1 MIKNNNFK
9 LYNLNNTL
17 TNDYRIYNK
26 SNYLF
31 MLEITKLAKECLDDT
46 LIDGYINSSSSDNI
60 CVIKFNH
67 LLQCIQ
73 KLINKHKVF
82 DDYKKYTSYLTL
94 QNLLKKIDT
103 IYSYKILESKY
114 KILEEMYNTKCEEY
128 RKNQYNGKEIGVGQN
143 VSIKEEYWHYIK
155 CYGVPDDGIFLPSL
169 LVSCKV
175 ELMYQK
181 QCLS

>member
-31 MLEITKLAKECLDDT
+31 MLEITKLAKECLDDE
-46 LIDGYINSSSSDNI
+46 LIDNYIHSSSNNN
-60 CVIKFNH
+60 CVMKINN
-67 LLQCIQ
+67 LLKCIQ
-73 KLINKHKVF
+73 QLINKHKVF

-103 IYSYKILESKY
+103 IYLYKILESKY
-114 KILEEMYNTKCEEY
+114 KILQEMYETKCQEY
-128 RKNQYNGKEIGVGQN
+128 RKSQYNAQEINVGQN
-143 VSIKEEYWHYIK
+143 VSIKEEYFHYIK
-155 CYGVPDDGIFLPSL
+155 CYGIPMDGIFLPSL
-169 LVSCKV
+169 LVGCKV
-175 ELMYQK
+175 ELIYIK
-181 QCLS
+181 KCST

>member
-31 MLEITKLAKECLDDT
+31 MLEISKLAKECLNDE
-46 LIDGYINSSSSDNI
+46 LIDSYIHSSSDNI
-60 CVIKFNH
+60 NVIRFNH
-67 LLQCIQ
+67 LMECIQ

-82 DDYKKYTSYLTL
+82 DDFKKYTSYLTL

-103 IYSYKILESKY
+103 IYLYKILESKY
-114 KILEEMYNTKCEEY
+114 KILQEMYEAKIEEY
-128 RKNQYNGKEIGVGQN
+128 RKSQYEGSNIGLAQDVC
-143 VSIKEEYWHYIK
+143 IKEEYWHYIK
-155 CYGVPDDGIFLPSL
+155 CYGIPSDGIFLPSL
-169 LVSCKV
+169 LVSCRV
-175 ELMYQK
+175 ELMYK
-181 QCLS
+181 KKCLT